1 MRDSGGSPLSVAG
14 SLLVASPNLLDP
26 NFRRSV
32 VYIANNDADAGSF
45 GMVINRKTG
54 KTVGEL
60 LPEKELGLLGKT
72 PVFVGGPV
80 GRDQLT
86 FASLRWIDASRG
98 IDCRP
103 QLTLEEAGEIV
114 RDDFSSV
121 RAFVG
126 YAGWG
131 QGQLEAE
138 VAQNAWI
145 VSKPVRDF
153 LDPKNLDGIWRS
165 IMRKSGP
172 LYRLLAEAPDDPSM
186 N

>member
-1 MRDSGGSPLSVAG
+1 MRESGGSPLSVAG

-86 FASLRWIDASRG
+86 FASFR
-98 IDCRP
+98 
-103 QLTLEEAGEIV
+103 
-114 RDDFSSV
+114 
-121 RAFVG
+121 
-126 YAGWG
+126 
-131 QGQLEAE
+131 
-138 VAQNAWI
+138 
-145 VSKPVRDF
+145 
-153 LDPKNLDGIWRS
+153 
-165 IMRKSGP
+165 
-172 LYRLLAEAPDDPSM
+172 
-186 N
+186 